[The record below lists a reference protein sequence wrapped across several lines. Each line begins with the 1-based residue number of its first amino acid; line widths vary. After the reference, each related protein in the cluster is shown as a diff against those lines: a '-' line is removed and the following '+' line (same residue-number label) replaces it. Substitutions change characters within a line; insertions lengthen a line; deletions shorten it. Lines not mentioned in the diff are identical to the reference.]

1 MTPTYKYKSKA
12 ANAIVFIAGLITY
25 IGKDMLAQVMPKELA
40 YLAPV
45 IVMIAGYITVQT
57 TENTRVVVAEQKAIE
72 DYEAKLNETVD
83 PAAEYP
89 DINTNDAVGDEDGY

>member
-1 MTPTYKYKSKA
+1 MVESYKYKSKA

-45 IVMIAGYITVQT
+45 IVLIAGYITVQT
-57 TENTRVVVAEQKAIE
+57 TENTRVDVAEQKAIE

-89 DINTNDAVGDEDGY
+89 NINTNDAVGDQIEQ

>member
-1 MTPTYKYKSKA
+1 MVESYKYKSKA

-25 IGKDMLAQVMPKELA
+25 IGKDMLAQIMPKELA

-45 IVMIAGYITVQT
+45 IVLIAGYITVQT

-89 DINTNDAVGDEDGY
+89 NINTNDAVGDQIEQ